1 MKKYILLLQFAIVL
15 SGFIP
20 ASAQRFIVNAPSQ
33 VSVGENFRLVYTI
46 DTQNAKDFRVGNIPE
61 ALELIT
67 GPFTS
72 RQTSYRMVNG
82 HTTGSSSITFTFI
95 LCAAKNGI
103 YTIPPAH
110 INVNGKTFAS
120 KAVKV
125 KVSGESQNTGGAPRM
140 HDDTDNMPQLRDAGT
155 PVNNSD
161 LFIKVSANK
170 HRVHEQEP
178 VLLTYKVY
186 TLVDLTQLE
195 GKMPD
200 LTGFHTQE
208 IPLPQQ
214 KSFHIE
220 RVNGRPYRSVTWSQ
234 YVMYPQMTGK
244 LEIPSI
250 TFNGT
255 VIQQN
260 RNVDPFEAFLNGG
273 SGYIEVKRAIKAP
286 GMTIQVDPLPKRPA
300 NFSGGVGKFNISAQ
314 LNKNEVKANEPITL
328 RVIIG
333 GTGNLKLIKQPV
345 VEFPK
350 DFDKYDAKITDKT
363 KLTTNGVEGN
373 MIYDFLAVP
382 RNQGSYVIPAIEF
395 VYYDIAA
402 NAYKTLKTE
411 PFKLSVA
418 KGDENASTAIDYSE
432 LKNKDIHPI
441 KEGDFEIQDMQDI
454 FYGSTAYWAVLSCL
468 MIAFIGILIV
478 FRKRAIDNA
487 DITKLR
493 GKKANR
499 IATKRLKYASTLMLK
514 NEHDKFYDE
523 VLRALWGYVGDK
535 LNIPV
540 EELSKD
546 NISEKLAQKNV
557 DEATIAMFIRAID
570 ECEYNRY
577 APGDPKGNMAQTFEA
592 AMTAIIKIENV
603 LRQKREK
610 KSTVSALVLIIIM
623 LQAISM
629 PANAI
634 TKKNADD
641 EYTKGNYQQ
650 AIKDYEE
657 LLKKG
662 ASVELYY
669 NLGNAYYR
677 TDNITRAVLNYE
689 RALLLSPGDE
699 DIRFNLQM
707 ARSKTIDKIAP
718 KSEMFFITWYRS
730 LVNFTSVDGWAKT
743 AIISIALALILILYY
758 LFGKKLMIR
767 KTAFYSSLIFLL
779 LFIFSNIFAYEQ
791 RRILTRRTGA
801 IITTPSV
808 TLKKTPVANSEYNTI
823 IHEGS
828 RVEIIDDTMKDWK
841 LVELEDGRE
850 GWIQSSN
857 MERI

>member
-1 MKKYILLLQFAIVL
+1 MNKYIFLLQLIILAGITKVN
-15 SGFIP
+15 
-20 ASAQRFIVNAPSQ
+20 AQRFTVNVPSQ
-33 VSVGENFRLVYTI
+33 VSVGENFRLVYSI
-46 DTQNAKDFRVGNIPE
+46 DTENAKNFSIGDIPD
-61 ALELIT
+61 ALEIII
-67 GPFTS
+67 GPNTA
-72 RQTSYRMVNG
+72 RQISYVMTNG
-82 HTTGSSSITFTFI
+82 HTTGSSSITYTYI
-95 LCAAKNGI
+95 LCATKNGT

-110 INVNGKTFAS
+110 ITANGKRLSS
-120 KAVKV
+120 KSAKV
-125 KVSGESQNTGGAPRM
+125 KVSGESPNTGGAPRM
-140 HDDTDNMPQLRDAGT
+140 HDDSDNHPGLQDAGT
-155 PVNNSD
+155 PISGND
-161 LFIKVSANK
+161 LFIKVNANK
-170 HRVHEQEP
+170 RRVHEQEP
-178 VLLTYKVY
+178 ILLTYKVY
-186 TLVDLTQLE
+186 TRVDLTQLE

-220 RVNGRPYRSVTWSQ
+220 RVDGRPYKCVTWSQ

-273 SGYIEVKRAIKAP
+273 SGYIEIKRAIKAP

-300 NFSGGVGKFNISAQ
+300 NFSGGVGKFNITAQ
-314 LNKNEVKANEPITL
+314 LNKSEVKANEPITL

-333 GTGNLKLIKQPV
+333 GTGNLKLVKQPQV
-345 VEFPK
+345 KFPK
-350 DFDKYDAKITDKT
+350 DFDTYDAKITDKT

-373 MIYDFLAVP
+373 MIYDFIAVP
-382 RNQGSYVIPAIEF
+382 RNQGSYVIPPIEF
-395 VYYDIAA
+395 VYYDIEA
-402 NAYKTLKTE
+402 NAYKTIKTQQ
-411 PFKLSVA
+411 FKLEIA
-418 KGDENASTAIDYSE
+418 KGDGNVNDAVDYSN
-432 LKNKDIHPI
+432 LKDKDIHPI
-441 KEGDFEIQDMQDI
+441 KEGDIEIQNINDV
-454 FYGSTAYWAVLSCL
+454 FYNSTAYWIILSLLFVVFASVL
-468 MIAFIGILIV
+468 II

-487 DITKLR
+487 DITKLKV
-493 GKKANR
+493 KKANR
-499 IATKRLKYASTLMLK
+499 VATKRLKYANTLMLK

-535 LNIPV
+535 LNMPV
-540 EELSKD
+540 EQLSKD
-546 NISEKLAQKNV
+546 NIAERLTQRNV
-557 DEATIAMFIRAID
+557 DQETTSMFIRAVD

-577 APGDPKGNMAQTFEA
+577 APGDTKGNMNQTFEA

-603 LRQKREK
+603 LSK
-610 KSTVSALVLIIIM
+610 KLRNKAPLSLILLAVMIF
-623 LQAISM
+623 AR
-629 PANAI
+629 PAPATAI

-641 EYTKGNYQQ
+641 EYKKGNYQQ
-650 AIKDYEE
+650 AIRDYEE

-662 ASVELYY
+662 PSVELYY

-707 ARSKTIDKIAP
+707 ARSKTIDKITP
-718 KSEMFFITWYRS
+718 KSEMFFVTWYKS
-730 LVNFTSVDGWAKT
+730 LVNFTSIDGWANT
-743 AIISIALALILILYY
+743 AIISIAIALLLILCY
-758 LFGKKLMIR
+758 LFGKKILIR
-767 KTAFYSSLIFLL
+767 KAGFYGAIFFVV
-779 LFIFSNIFAYEQ
+779 LFISSNIFAYEQ

-801 IITTPSV
+801 IITAASAP
-808 TLKKTPVANSEYNTI
+808 LKKTPVANSEYNTI

-850 GWIQSSN
+850 GWIQSSQ

>member
-1 MKKYILLLQFAIVL
+1 MNKYIFLLQLIVL
-15 SGFIP
+15 AGITKVN
-20 ASAQRFIVNAPSQ
+20 AQRFTVNVPSQ
-33 VSVGENFRLVYTI
+33 VSVGENFRLVYSI
-46 DTQNAKDFRVGNIPE
+46 DTENAKNFSIGDIPD
-61 ALELIT
+61 ALEIII
-67 GPFTS
+67 GPNTS
-72 RQTSYRMVNG
+72 RQISYVMTNG
-82 HTTGSSSITFTFI
+82 HTTGSSSITYTYI
-95 LCAAKNGI
+95 LCATKNGT

-110 INVNGKTFAS
+110 ITANGKRLSS
-120 KAVKV
+120 KSAKV
-125 KVSGESQNTGGAPRM
+125 KVSGESPNTGGAPRM
-140 HDDTDNMPQLRDAGT
+140 HDDSDNHPGLQDAGT
-155 PVNNSD
+155 PISGND
-161 LFIKVSANK
+161 LFIKVNANK
-170 HRVHEQEP
+170 RRVHEQEP
-178 VLLTYKVY
+178 ILLTYKVY
-186 TLVDLTQLE
+186 TRVDLTQLE

-220 RVNGRPYRSVTWSQ
+220 RVDGRPYKCVTWSQ

-273 SGYIEVKRAIKAP
+273 SGYIEIKRAIKAP

-300 NFSGGVGKFNISAQ
+300 NFSGGVGKFNITAQ
-314 LNKNEVKANEPITL
+314 LNKSEVKANEPITL

-333 GTGNLKLIKQPV
+333 GTGNLKLVKQPQV
-345 VEFPK
+345 KFPK
-350 DFDKYDAKITDKT
+350 DFDTYDAKITDKT

-373 MIYDFLAVP
+373 MIYDFIAVP
-382 RNQGSYVIPAIEF
+382 RNQGSYVIPPIEF
-395 VYYDIAA
+395 VYYDIEA
-402 NAYKTLKTE
+402 NAYKTIKTQQ
-411 PFKLSVA
+411 FKLEIA
-418 KGDENASTAIDYSE
+418 KGDGNVNDAVDYSN
-432 LKNKDIHPI
+432 LKDKDIHPI
-441 KEGDFEIQDMQDI
+441 KEGDIEIQNINDV
-454 FYGSTAYWAVLSCL
+454 FYNSTAYWIILSLLFVVFASVL
-468 MIAFIGILIV
+468 II

-487 DITKLR
+487 DITKLKV
-493 GKKANR
+493 KKANR
-499 IATKRLKYASTLMLK
+499 VATKRLKYANTLMLK

-535 LNIPV
+535 LNMPV
-540 EELSKD
+540 EQLSKD
-546 NISEKLAQKNV
+546 NIAERLTQRNV
-557 DEATIAMFIRAID
+557 DQETTSMFIRAVD

-577 APGDPKGNMAQTFEA
+577 APGDTKGNMNQTFEA

-603 LRQKREK
+603 LSK
-610 KSTVSALVLIIIM
+610 KLRNKAPLSLILLAVIIF
-623 LQAISM
+623 AI
-629 PANAI
+629 PAPATAI

-641 EYTKGNYQQ
+641 EYKKGNYQQ
-650 AIKDYEE
+650 AIRDYEE

-662 ASVELYY
+662 PSVELYY

-707 ARSKTIDKIAP
+707 ARSKTIDKITP
-718 KSEMFFITWYRS
+718 KSEMFFVTWYKS
-730 LVNFTSVDGWAKT
+730 LVNFTSIDGWANT
-743 AIISIALALILILYY
+743 AIISIAIALLLILCY
-758 LFGKKLMIR
+758 LFGKKILIR
-767 KTAFYSSLIFLL
+767 KAGFYGAIFFVV
-779 LFIFSNIFAYEQ
+779 LFISSNIFAYEQ

-801 IITTPSV
+801 IITAASAP
-808 TLKKTPVANSEYNTI
+808 LKKTPVANSEYNTI

-850 GWIQSSN
+850 GWIQSSQ

>member
-1 MKKYILLLQFAIVL
+1 MNKYIFLLQLIVL
-15 SGFIP
+15 AGITKVN
-20 ASAQRFIVNAPSQ
+20 AQRFTVNVPSQ
-33 VSVGENFRLVYTI
+33 VSVGENFRLVYSI
-46 DTQNAKDFRVGNIPE
+46 DTENAKNFSIGDIPD
-61 ALELIT
+61 ALEIII
-67 GPFTS
+67 GPNTS
-72 RQTSYRMVNG
+72 RQISYVMTNG
-82 HTTGSSSITFTFI
+82 HTTGSSSITYTYI
-95 LCAAKNGI
+95 LCATKNGT

-110 INVNGKTFAS
+110 ITANGKRLSS
-120 KAVKV
+120 KSAKV
-125 KVSGESQNTGGAPRM
+125 KVSGESPNTGGAPRM
-140 HDDTDNMPQLRDAGT
+140 HDDSDNHPGLQDAGT
-155 PVNNSD
+155 PISGND
-161 LFIKVSANK
+161 LFIKVNANK
-170 HRVHEQEP
+170 RRVHEQEP
-178 VLLTYKVY
+178 ILLTYKVY
-186 TLVDLTQLE
+186 TRVDLTQLE

-220 RVNGRPYRSVTWSQ
+220 RVDGRPYKCVTWSQ

-273 SGYIEVKRAIKAP
+273 SGYIEIKRAIKAP
-286 GMTIQVDPLPKRPA
+286 GMTIQVDPLPKRPV
-300 NFSGGVGKFNISAQ
+300 NFSGGVGKFNITAQ
-314 LNKNEVKANEPITL
+314 LNKSEVKANEPITL

-333 GTGNLKLIKQPV
+333 GTGNLKLVKQPQV
-345 VEFPK
+345 KFPK
-350 DFDKYDAKITDKT
+350 DFDTYDAKITDKT

-373 MIYDFLAVP
+373 MIYDFIAVP
-382 RNQGSYVIPAIEF
+382 RNQGSYVIPPIEF
-395 VYYDIAA
+395 VYYDIEA
-402 NAYKTLKTE
+402 NAYKTIKTQQ
-411 PFKLSVA
+411 FKLEIA
-418 KGDENASTAIDYSE
+418 KGDGNVNDAVDYSN
-432 LKNKDIHPI
+432 LKDKDIHPI
-441 KEGDFEIQDMQDI
+441 KEGDIEIQNINDV
-454 FYGSTAYWAVLSCL
+454 FYNSTAYWIILSLLFVVFASVL
-468 MIAFIGILIV
+468 II

-487 DITKLR
+487 DITKLKV
-493 GKKANR
+493 KKANR
-499 IATKRLKYASTLMLK
+499 VATKRLKYANTLMLK

-535 LNIPV
+535 LNMPV
-540 EELSKD
+540 EQLSKD
-546 NISEKLAQKNV
+546 NIAERLTQRNV
-557 DEATIAMFIRAID
+557 DQETTSMFIRAVD

-577 APGDPKGNMAQTFEA
+577 APGDTKGNMNQTFEA

-603 LRQKREK
+603 LSK
-610 KSTVSALVLIIIM
+610 KLRNKAPLSLILLAVMIF
-623 LQAISM
+623 AI
-629 PANAI
+629 PAPATAI

-641 EYTKGNYQQ
+641 EYKKGNYQQ
-650 AIKDYEE
+650 AIRDYEE

-662 ASVELYY
+662 PSVELYY

-707 ARSKTIDKIAP
+707 ARSKTIDKITP
-718 KSEMFFITWYRS
+718 KSEMFFVTWYKS
-730 LVNFTSVDGWAKT
+730 LVNFTSIDGWANT
-743 AIISIALALILILYY
+743 AIISIAIALLLILCY
-758 LFGKKLMIR
+758 LFGKKILIR
-767 KTAFYSSLIFLL
+767 KAGFYGAIFFVV
-779 LFIFSNIFAYEQ
+779 LFISSNIFAYEQ

-801 IITTPSV
+801 IITAASAP
-808 TLKKTPVANSEYNTI
+808 LKKTPVANSEYNTI

-850 GWIQSSN
+850 GWIQSSQ

>member
-1 MKKYILLLQFAIVL
+1 M
-15 SGFIP
+15 
-20 ASAQRFIVNAPSQ
+20 
-33 VSVGENFRLVYTI
+33 T
-46 DTQNAKDFRVGNIPE
+46 
-61 ALELIT
+61 
-67 GPFTS
+67 
-72 RQTSYRMVNG
+72 NG
-82 HTTGSSSITFTFI
+82 HTTGSSSITYTYI
-95 LCAAKNGI
+95 LCATKNGT

-110 INVNGKTFAS
+110 ITANGKRLSS
-120 KAVKV
+120 KSAKV
-125 KVSGESQNTGGAPRM
+125 KVSGESPNTGGAPRM
-140 HDDTDNMPQLRDAGT
+140 HDDSDNHPGLQDAGT
-155 PVNNSD
+155 PISGND
-161 LFIKVSANK
+161 LFIKVNANK
-170 HRVHEQEP
+170 RRVHEQEP
-178 VLLTYKVY
+178 ILLTYKVY
-186 TLVDLTQLE
+186 TRVDLTQLE

-220 RVNGRPYRSVTWSQ
+220 RVDGRPYKCVTWSQ

-273 SGYIEVKRAIKAP
+273 SGYIEIKRAIKAP

-300 NFSGGVGKFNISAQ
+300 NFSGGVGKFNITSQ
-314 LNKNEVKANEPITL
+314 LNKSEVKANEPITL

-333 GTGNLKLIKQPV
+333 GTGNLKLVKQPQV
-345 VEFPK
+345 KFPK
-350 DFDKYDAKITDKT
+350 DFDTYDAKITDKT

-373 MIYDFLAVP
+373 MIYDFIAVP
-382 RNQGSYVIPAIEF
+382 RNQGSYVIPPIEF
-395 VYYDIAA
+395 VYYDIEA
-402 NAYKTLKTE
+402 NAYKTIKTQQ
-411 PFKLSVA
+411 FKLEIA
-418 KGDENASTAIDYSE
+418 KGDGNVNDAVDYSN
-432 LKNKDIHPI
+432 LKDKDIHPI
-441 KEGDFEIQDMQDI
+441 KEGDIEIQNINDV
-454 FYGSTAYWAVLSCL
+454 FYNSTAYWIILSLLFVVFASVL
-468 MIAFIGILIV
+468 II

-487 DITKLR
+487 DITKLKV
-493 GKKANR
+493 KKANR
-499 IATKRLKYASTLMLK
+499 VATKRLKYANTLMLK

-535 LNIPV
+535 LNMPV
-540 EELSKD
+540 EQLSKD
-546 NISEKLAQKNV
+546 NIAERLTQRNV
-557 DEATIAMFIRAID
+557 DQETTSMFIRAVD

-577 APGDPKGNMAQTFEA
+577 APGDTKGNMNQTFEA

-603 LRQKREK
+603 LSK
-610 KSTVSALVLIIIM
+610 KLRNKAPLSLILLAVMIF
-623 LQAISM
+623 AI
-629 PANAI
+629 PAPATAI

-641 EYTKGNYQQ
+641 EYKKGNYQQ
-650 AIKDYEE
+650 AIRDYEE

-662 ASVELYY
+662 PSVELYY

-699 DIRFNLQM
+699 DKRFNMQM
-707 ARSKTIDKIAP
+707 ARTKTIDKITP
-718 KSEMFFITWYRS
+718 KSEMFFVTWYKS
-730 LVNFTSVDGWAKT
+730 LVNFTSIDGWANT
-743 AIISIALALILILYY
+743 AIISIAIALLLILCY
-758 LFGKKLMIR
+758 LFGKKILIR
-767 KTAFYSSLIFLL
+767 KAGFYGAIFFVV
-779 LFIFSNIFAYEQ
+779 LFISSNIFAYEQ

-801 IITTPSV
+801 IITAASAP
-808 TLKKTPVANSEYNTI
+808 LKKTPVANSEYNTI

-850 GWIQSSN
+850 GWIQSSQ

>member
-1 MKKYILLLQFAIVL
+1 MNKYIFLLQLIILAGITKVN
-15 SGFIP
+15 
-20 ASAQRFIVNAPSQ
+20 AQRFTVNVPSQ
-33 VSVGENFRLVYTI
+33 VSVGENFRLVYSI
-46 DTQNAKDFRVGNIPE
+46 DTENAKNFSIGDIPD
-61 ALELIT
+61 ALEIII
-67 GPFTS
+67 GPNTS
-72 RQTSYRMVNG
+72 RQISYVMTNG
-82 HTTGSSSITFTFI
+82 HTTGSSSITYTYI
-95 LCAAKNGI
+95 LCATKNGT

-110 INVNGKTFAS
+110 ITANGKRLSS
-120 KAVKV
+120 KSAKV
-125 KVSGESQNTGGAPRM
+125 KVSGESPNTGGAPRM
-140 HDDTDNMPQLRDAGT
+140 HDDSDNHPGLQDAGT
-155 PVNNSD
+155 PISGND
-161 LFIKVSANK
+161 LFIKVNANK
-170 HRVHEQEP
+170 RRVHEQEP
-178 VLLTYKVY
+178 ILLTYKVY
-186 TLVDLTQLE
+186 TRVDLTQLE

-220 RVNGRPYRSVTWSQ
+220 RVDGRPYKCVTWSQ

-273 SGYIEVKRAIKAP
+273 SGYIEIKRAIKAP

-300 NFSGGVGKFNISAQ
+300 NFSGGVGKFNITAQ
-314 LNKNEVKANEPITL
+314 LNKSEVKANEPITL

-333 GTGNLKLIKQPV
+333 GTGNLKLVKQPQV
-345 VEFPK
+345 KFPK
-350 DFDKYDAKITDKT
+350 DFDTYDAKITDKT

-373 MIYDFLAVP
+373 MIYDFIAVP
-382 RNQGSYVIPAIEF
+382 RNQGSYVIPPIEF
-395 VYYDIAA
+395 VYYDIEA
-402 NAYKTLKTE
+402 NAYKTIKTQQ
-411 PFKLSVA
+411 FKLEIA
-418 KGDENASTAIDYSE
+418 KGDGNVNDAVDYSN
-432 LKNKDIHPI
+432 LKDKDIHPI
-441 KEGDFEIQDMQDI
+441 KEGDIEIQNINDV
-454 FYGSTAYWAVLSCL
+454 FYNSTAYWIILSLLFVVFASVL
-468 MIAFIGILIV
+468 II

-487 DITKLR
+487 DITKLKV
-493 GKKANR
+493 KKANR
-499 IATKRLKYASTLMLK
+499 VATKRLKYANTLMLK

-535 LNIPV
+535 LNMPV
-540 EELSKD
+540 EQLSKD
-546 NISEKLAQKNV
+546 NIAERLTQRNV
-557 DEATIAMFIRAID
+557 DQETTSMFIRAVD

-577 APGDPKGNMAQTFEA
+577 APGDTKGNMNQTFEA

-603 LRQKREK
+603 LSK
-610 KSTVSALVLIIIM
+610 KLRNKAPLSLILLAVMIF
-623 LQAISM
+623 AI
-629 PANAI
+629 PAPATAI

-641 EYTKGNYQQ
+641 EYKKGNYQQ
-650 AIKDYEE
+650 AIRDYEE

-662 ASVELYY
+662 PSVELYY

-707 ARSKTIDKIAP
+707 ARSKTIDKITP
-718 KSEMFFITWYRS
+718 KSEMFFVTWYKS
-730 LVNFTSVDGWAKT
+730 LVNFTSIDGWANT
-743 AIISIALALILILYY
+743 AIISIAIALLLILCY
-758 LFGKKLMIR
+758 LLGKKILIR
-767 KTAFYSSLIFLL
+767 KAGFYGAIFFVV
-779 LFIFSNIFAYEQ
+779 LFISSNIFAYEQ

-801 IITTPSV
+801 IITAASAP
-808 TLKKTPVANSEYNTI
+808 LKKTPVANSEYNTI

-850 GWIQSSN
+850 GWIQSSQ

>member
-1 MKKYILLLQFAIVL
+1 MNRYILLLQLIVFAGITQVN
-15 SGFIP
+15 
-20 ASAQRFIVNAPSQ
+20 AQRFTVNVPSQ

-46 DTQNAKDFRVGNIPE
+46 DTQNAKDFRIGDIPE
-61 ALELIT
+61 ALEIIT
-67 GPFTS
+67 GPYTS
-72 RQTSYRMVNG
+72 KQTSYMMVNG

-95 LCAAKNGI
+95 LCATKNGV

-110 INVNGKTFAS
+110 ITANGKRLSSRNA
-120 KAVKV
+120 KV
-125 KVSGESQNTGGAPRM
+125 KVSGESQNTGGTPRM
-140 HDDTDNMPQLRDAGT
+140 HDDSDNMPDLRDAGT
-155 PVNNSD
+155 PISGKD

-170 HRVHEQEP
+170 KRVHEQEP
-178 VLLTYKVY
+178 ILLTYKVY

-220 RVNGRPYRSVTWSQ
+220 RVNGRPYKCVTWSQ

-286 GMTIQVDPLPKRPA
+286 GVTIQVDPLPQRPS

-314 LNKNEVKANEPITL
+314 LNKSEVKANEPITI

-333 GTGNLKLIKQPV
+333 GTGNLKLIKQPQV
-345 VEFPK
+345 KFPK
-350 DFDKYDAKITDKT
+350 DFDTYDAKITDKT
-363 KLTTNGVEGN
+363 KLTANGVEGN

-382 RNQGSYVIPAIEF
+382 RNQGSYVIPPIEF
-395 VYYDIAA
+395 VYYDIEA
-402 NAYKTLKTE
+402 NAYKTVRTQE
-411 PFKLSVA
+411 FKLDIA
-418 KGDENASTAIDYSE
+418 KGDGNVNAAVDYSN
-432 LKNKDIHPI
+432 LKDKDIHPI
-441 KEGDFEIQDMQDI
+441 KEGEIEIQDINDI
-454 FYGSTAYWAVLSCL
+454 FYNSTAYWIILSLLFVIFASVL
-468 MIAFIGILIV
+468 II

-487 DITKLR
+487 DITRLKI
-493 GKKANR
+493 KKANR
-499 IATKRLKYASTLMLK
+499 VATRRLKYANTLMLK

-535 LNIPV
+535 LNMPV
-540 EELSKD
+540 EQLSKD
-546 NISEKLAQKNV
+546 NIAERLTQKNV
-557 DEATIAMFIRAID
+557 DDETTSMFIRAVD

-577 APGDPKGNMAQTFEA
+577 APGDTKGNMNQTFEA

-603 LRQKREK
+603 LRKNPGSK
-610 KSTVSALVLIIIM
+610 APLSLILLAIM
-623 LQAISM
+623 IFAI
-629 PANAI
+629 PAPATAI

-641 EYTKGNYQQ
+641 EYKKGNYMQ
-650 AIKDYEE
+650 AIRDYEE

-662 ASVELYY
+662 PGVELYY

-689 RALLLSPGDE
+689 RALLLSPGDD

-707 ARSKTIDKIAP
+707 ARSKTIDKITP
-718 KSEMFFITWYRS
+718 KSEMFFVTWYKS
-730 LVNFTSVDGWAKT
+730 LVNFTSIDGWANT
-743 AIISIALALILILYY
+743 AIVSIAIALLLILCY
-758 LFGKKLMIR
+758 LFGKKILIR
-767 KTAFYSSLIFLL
+767 KAGFYGAMFFVL
-779 LFIFSNIFAYEQ
+779 LFIASNIFAYEQ

-801 IITTPSV
+801 IITSTSAA
-808 TLKKTPVANSEYNTI
+808 LKKTPVANSEYNTI

-850 GWIQSSN
+850 GWIQSSQ